1 METVE
6 PIRSTEKIRQMEDFL
21 RRQSER
27 NWLLFVAGCNSGL
40 RISDL
45 RLLRCKDVQGDFLV
59 IRMKKTGGR
68 VQIPITPRLQ
78 RAFQTYTAGK
88 DPNDCLFASR
98 KGWNQ
103 PLSRTGCYQI
113 INKAAKACKLER
125 IGNHSMRK
133 TFGWHYYQQTKDIA
147 TLRELFGHKDT
158 DVTMR
163 YIGLVQDDINTAMR
177 GFSI

>member
-45 RLLRCKDVQGDFLV
+45 RLLRCKDVQGAHLV
-59 IRMKKTGGR
+59 VRTKKTGVR
-68 VQIPITPRLQ
+68 VQIPVTEKLR
-78 RAFQTYTAGK
+78 RAVQAYTAGK
-88 DPNDCLFASR
+88 DPNDCLFPSR

-103 PLSRTGCYQI
+103 PISRTGCYQI
-113 INKAAKACKLER
+113 INKAARACGLVR
-125 IGNHSMRK
+125 IGTHSMRK

-158 DVTMR
+158 AVTMR
-163 YIGLVQDDINTAMR
+163 YIGIVQDDINSAMR